1 MSDRYGL
8 PIGNR
13 GGALERVIRNIEREN
28 ILIWFN

>member
-13 GGALERVIRNIEREN
+13 GGALEGVIRDIEREN